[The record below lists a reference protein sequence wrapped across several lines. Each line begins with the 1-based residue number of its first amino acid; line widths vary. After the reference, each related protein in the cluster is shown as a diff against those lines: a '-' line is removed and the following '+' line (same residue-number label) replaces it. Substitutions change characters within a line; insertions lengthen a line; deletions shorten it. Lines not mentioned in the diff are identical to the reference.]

1 LDVLDTAGEEEFTA
15 LRDQSIRDGDAF
27 VLAFSI
33 SSRHTFSQ
41 IRRFLNQIQDVKN
54 EAVPMILVG
63 NKSDLGPDWREVPAQ
78 EGTSLAK
85 ELGCEF
91 IETSAKDGTNV
102 EEAFRELVRT
112 NRRLEKQQK
121 SQSDLGSIKENLDS
135 RSEPIGRKKSWR
147 NRLSQLLGLST
158 KPKA

>member
-1 LDVLDTAGEEEFTA
+1 MLDRPVMGYLYELSHWIHCEV
-15 LRDQSIRDGDAF
+15 RS
-27 VLAFSI
+27 
-33 SSRHTFSQ
+33 
-41 IRRFLNQIQDVKN
+41 NQIYTIATNVSRLLLFQNVMSNTWPKSEGDKAN
-54 EAVPMILVG
+54 LRSQTQSAVA
-63 NKSDLGPDWREVPAQ
+63 REVPAQ

-135 RSEPIGRKKSWR
+135 RFEPIGRKKS
-147 NRLSQLLGLST
+147 
-158 KPKA
+158 